1 MAQPQSLVLKLS
13 VLQKLIKLILLEIT
27 NTFFFEIR
35 KTKTLL
41 KNSLELIIHINT
53 TFIFCYPITFRFI

>member
-13 VLQKLIKLILLEIT
+13 VLQKLIKLILLDIT
-27 NTFFFEIR
+27 NTSFFEIK

-41 KNSLELIIHINT
+41 KNSSKLIIHIDI
-53 TFIFCYPITFRFI
+53 TFTFYYPITF